1 MCPSW
6 IRDMLRSARSILS
19 SGFKRDGMEM
29 GYCGN
34 FFFRF
39 DMGNHVVIASKVSD
53 VGSIVLYIML

>member
-1 MCPSW
+1 
-6 IRDMLRSARSILS
+6 MLRSARSILS